1 MVINNTTVQQLFN
14 DLTTLL
20 LQDWMG
26 IREREYVFV
35 HKVAM

>member
-1 MVINNTTVQQLFN
+1 MVINNTTVQKLCN

-20 LQDWMG
+20 LQDWIG
-26 IREREYVFV
+26 REREYVFV